1 MQNFHPTSKP
11 SATTRVGF
19 VTTDEQHER
28 DHHGGDD
35 DQLDDDVVAD

>member
-1 MQNFHPTSKP
+1 VDKVSGKASPPNE
-11 SATTRVGF
+11 
-19 VTTDEQHER
+19 DYER